1 MWPVRN
7 QGTQQEVSG
16 GRGIQA
22 PWRLQPPSVLASA
35 LSSASGAWAPD
46 AGARHDVGAC
56 TPGGGGGAGVRA
68 LLLPPCP
75 FPAPDRVP
83 PRPVRDP
90 ARMRAVG
97 QPAVSRVV
105 PGRPRRGQCLPTPGQ
120 VGRAKG
126 ILAQHPGSRPHSAS
140 ARRGT
145 ASGAGRE
152 SCGHT
157 ALAPCQAQTCTV
169 RPSVLDPRLE
179 ASPRQG
185 PRLVSADCPFPVLTR
200 EGGGPRGS
208 SGGVWHRV
216 RPAGAP
222 PPRGVSQSA
231 WLRSPGAQL
240 QGVLPGILKS
250 PPPQGEPLW
259 PRLT

>member
-1 MWPVRN
+1 MAFAAAPSA
-7 QGTQQEVSG
+7 GVSPQLRLG
-16 GRGIQA
+16 CVGPGRGRPA
-22 PWRLQPPSVLASA
+22 RRGRLHSGRWR
-35 LSSASGAWAPD
+35 GC
-46 AGARHDVGAC
+46 R
-56 TPGGGGGAGVRA
+56 GAGPPP
-68 LLLPPCP
+68 PPCP

-126 ILAQHPGSRPHSAS
+126 TLAQHPGSRPHSAS

-208 SGGVWHRV
+208 SGGG
-216 RPAGAP
+216 PASCPARGGSP
-222 PPRGVSQSA
+222 PPRGVA
-231 WLRSPGAQL
+231 VGLAP
-240 QGVLPGILKS
+240 LPWGTAAGCAS
-250 PPPQGEPLW
+250 RDPQVPTPPQGEPLW

>member
-16 GRGIQA
+16 RRAIQA
-22 PWRLQPPSVLASA
+22 PWRLQPPPALASA
-35 LSSASGAWAPD
+35 LSSTSGAWAPD
-46 AGARHDVGAC
+46 AGARHGVGAC

-83 PRPVRDP
+83 PRPVCDP

-126 ILAQHPGSRPHSAS
+126 TLAQHPGSRPHSAS

-208 SGGVWHRV
+208 SWGVRHRV
-216 RPAGAP
+216 WPAGAP
-222 PPRGVSQSA
+222 PPPAGCRSRPGSAPLGHSCRVCFPGSSSPHPPRG
-231 WLRSPGAQL
+231 SPCGLA
-240 QGVLPGILKS
+240 
-250 PPPQGEPLW
+250 
-259 PRLT
+259 